1 MYSQF
6 IRLIFSIFLFF
17 TIAGSPAI
25 ACDVS
30 FENISRPVFESYSA
44 TARQVEP
51 QKITLR
57 LRNDADENCF
67 GAIRIDALDGD
78 GHLLG
83 QNGQRMSYGL
93 FSARDS
99 SQILFQAGSKIENR
113 ISMNVPADG
122 SRDVDLYLAIDRLQD
137 LPAGTYMTDLNFDF
151 VTQSLDVLDTM
162 VLRIG
167 SDINPSL
174 QANFT
179 GLASPLIS
187 NNETGSNSNR
197 QHAVLNLGEITP
209 NETQRLGLQIRANA
223 PVTIQVNSENKGVL
237 LHEFD
242 EGEIQYTTKL
252 NDRDLDL
259 TTTTRLNGY
268 ASPNRNGVTNPLII
282 TVSDFGKNVPAGN
295 YYDVLT
301 FQISAR

>member
-1 MYSQF
+1 
-6 IRLIFSIFLFF
+6 
-17 TIAGSPAI
+17 
-25 ACDVS
+25 
-30 FENISRPVFESYSA
+30 
-44 TARQVEP
+44 
-51 QKITLR
+51 
-57 LRNDADENCF
+57 
-67 GAIRIDALDGD
+67 
-78 GHLLG
+78 
-83 QNGQRMSYGL
+83 
-93 FSARDS
+93 
-99 SQILFQAGSKIENR
+99 
-113 ISMNVPADG
+113 
-122 SRDVDLYLAIDRLQD
+122 
-137 LPAGTYMTDLNFDF
+137 MTDLNFDF

-242 EGEIQYTTKL
+242 EGEI
-252 NDRDLDL
+252 
-259 TTTTRLNGY
+259 
-268 ASPNRNGVTNPLII
+268 
-282 TVSDFGKNVPAGN
+282 
-295 YYDVLT
+295 
-301 FQISAR
+301 